1 MFKNFLQKIR
11 QSYETD
17 HQCFIHS
24 IPIRNAEPGEW
35 IKIVPI
41 GYFPEHHDGAHE
53 VTAEHISEMADNFTN
68 SGTDLLVDYEHHSL
82 WGDTMAAGWITK
94 VEARDDGLYAEYPKF
109 TRNAQRMVDEREYR
123 YFSPVYY
130 LCKKDKAGKEIGAF
144 IDSLAIT
151 NRPYLDI
158 EIDHIGNAS
167 TQKPNESTEE
177 PTEPTDMKLNK
188 ENLEALGLSEDATE
202 EEINKA
208 VANSLKANSQQ
219 EAGASGEGAEAGA
232 SEPEQSE
239 KPKANS
245 ENESELEAKVNSLEK
260 KLAERE
266 QAEETQKAEALVNSA
281 IEKGKILPAHKT
293 AWLNSAKADYNA
305 TKESLDEM
313 SENSVMPGKVTVNS
327 KQTEAGGQ
335 GNQDDAFSNYVNHM
349 RPIVKANRK
358 SA

>member
-11 QSYETD
+11 QAYETD

-158 EIDHIGNAS
+158 EIDHIGNA
-167 TQKPNESTEE
+167 TVQPQNEPEE
-177 PTEPTDMKLNK
+177 QTKATDMNLSK
-188 ENLEALGLSEDATE
+188 ENLEALGLKENATE
-202 EEINKA
+202 EEINEA
-208 VANSLKANSQQ
+208 IANSLKPSGGDQ
-219 EAGASGEGAEAGA
+219 E
-232 SEPEQSE
+232 EPETPEKTNSE
-239 KPKANS
+239 KSEKEKEKTNS
-245 ENESELEAKVNSLEK
+245 ENESELAAKVNSLEK
-260 KLAERE
+260 KLADRE
-266 QAEETQKAEALVNSA
+266 KAEETQKAEALVNSA

-327 KQTEAGGQ
+327 NQNGTGGQ
-335 GNQDDAFSNYVNHM
+335 VSQNDDAFANYVNHM
-349 RPIVKANRK
+349 RPIIKANRK